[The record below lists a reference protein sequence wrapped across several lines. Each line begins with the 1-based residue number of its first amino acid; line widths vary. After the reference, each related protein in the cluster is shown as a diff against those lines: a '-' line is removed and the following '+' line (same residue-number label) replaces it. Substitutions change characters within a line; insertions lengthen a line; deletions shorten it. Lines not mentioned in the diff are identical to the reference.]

1 MIEKININKIF
12 TNAKNPRIIKD
23 YKFKKLV
30 KSIKEFPE
38 MLQLRPIVVDNN
50 NKILGGN
57 MRYKACKELD
67 LKEVYIIKAK
77 NLNEK
82 EIEQFIIKDNVGF
95 GEWDWDILANQWDN
109 EILSDWGVD
118 NFDFY
123 DKEYNSQE
131 INIDDLDDS
140 MVLKLN
146 YTEEKYNYVK
156 LNLKKIDIDIEKAL
170 LQLLN
175 YEEI

>member
-57 MRYKACKELD
+57 MRYKACQELD

-156 LNLKKIDIDIEKAL
+156 ENLKKIDIDIEKAL

>member
-57 MRYKACKELD
+57 MRYKACQELD

-109 EILSDWGVD
+109 QILSDWGVD

-156 LNLKKIDIDIEKAL
+156 ENLKKIDIDIEKAL